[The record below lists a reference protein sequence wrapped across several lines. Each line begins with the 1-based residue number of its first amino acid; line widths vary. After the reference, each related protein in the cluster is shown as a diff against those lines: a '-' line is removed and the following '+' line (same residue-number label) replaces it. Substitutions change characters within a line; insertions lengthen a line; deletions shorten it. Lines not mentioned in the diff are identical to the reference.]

1 MGLVQRRRFVLAASA
16 LLAAPRSASAQP
28 RTVRIG
34 VLSPRRDS
42 VILRPVLGRLGEL
55 GYVEG
60 KNLLLEYRSADGVVD
75 RFPKLAR
82 ELIEAKCDLIF
93 ASGSVY
99 PARALR
105 DATTTIPIVIVA
117 IEYDPVKTG
126 IVASLSRPGLNITG
140 VALSTPEL
148 SAKRVE
154 ILHEALPEATGFLV
168 FTDSYSAE
176 QLEAIR
182 QAAARLRVRVF
193 AYEFTSRPY
202 AFDHAFNQGEKAKAA
217 ALLLPTSP
225 DFFDRRATIYEMAMK
240 RRLPLVV
247 GGSAWWTG
255 TGWLLGYGVIA
266 DKTYARAGDIAAS
279 ILRGKSAGEIPV
291 EQPSDFE
298 FAVNLRTARALGI
311 TIPQSVMVR
320 ASRVIE

>member
-1 MGLVQRRRFVLAASA
+1 MERRRFALAAGA
-16 LLAAPRSASAQP
+16 LLAAPRTAWTQP

-34 VLSPRRDS
+34 VLSPRRNS
-42 VILRPVLGRLGEL
+42 VILRPVLGRLREL

-60 KNLLLEYRSADGVVD
+60 KNLLLEYRSAEGVVD
-75 RFPKLAR
+75 RFPQLAR
-82 ELIEAKCDLIF
+82 ELIDAKCDLIF

-117 IEYDPVKTG
+117 IEYDPVKAG
-126 IVASLSRPGLNITG
+126 IITSLRRPGRNITG

-154 ILHEALPEATGFLV
+154 ILYEALPEAARFLV

-182 QAAARLRVRVF
+182 QAAARLRMQVF
-193 AYEFTSRPY
+193 VHEFASRPY
-202 AFDHAFNQGEKAKAA
+202 AFDHAFDQGEKAKAA

-225 DFFDRRATIYEMAMK
+225 DFFDRRATIYEMVMK

-255 TGWLLGYGVIA
+255 TGWLLGYGVIV

-279 ILRGKSAGEIPV
+279 ILKGKNPGEIPV
-291 EQPSDFE
+291 EQPDDFE
-298 FAVNLRTARALGI
+298 FAVNLRTARALGV